1 MGKGSYP
8 PGLWLPHCRA
18 PSGDSALP
26 GGKRLWGEA
35 SRSSQDAVFL
45 VRAALKSGRDPAL
58 TWVSLAGLALGT
70 SNMRKAPGE
79 GEERPLFGFFKKRRG
94 KRAHFQQV
102 VCRSLRRQ
110 SLFWKIDDRN

>member
-1 MGKGSYP
+1 M
-8 PGLWLPHCRA
+8 
-18 PSGDSALP
+18 
-26 GGKRLWGEA
+26 
-35 SRSSQDAVFL
+35 FL

-58 TWVSLAGLALGT
+58 TWVSLEGLALGT

>member
-26 GGKRLWGEA
+26 GGERLWGEA

-79 GEERPLFGFFKKRRG
+79 GEERPLFGFFQKKKG
-94 KRAHFQQV
+94 KKSPFPAGGLSKFATAEFI
-102 VCRSLRRQ
+102 LE
-110 SLFWKIDDRN
+110 D